1 MFRALPAVVF
11 ALFPAIAMAQQQQP
25 VPDTRPAR
33 ERHRLEDKTAPPTY
47 GPWGPEEVGLT
58 WHPPVWRG
66 LIVTAGN
73 YSGASIGLHLP
84 DGLATQSDG
93 LNPPI
98 FERLVYHS
106 ESFRATTIG
115 ATADLDVV
123 RLSLNWFDGRFHATG
138 TLSYDDGLHPVQ
150 STDLSVH
157 GDLYGFRFGVHWPT
171 IRYRDSLFEA
181 SLGVMATVGWMHQDA
196 PVPGILLHR
205 DVADILTGSAGP
217 RANLRFF
224 PGGRFA
230 LEANAE
236 YSFQTGAARGWVREF
251 TLGLGYAF

>member
-1 MFRALPAVVF
+1 
-11 ALFPAIAMAQQQQP
+11 MAQQQQQP
-25 VPDTRPAR
+25 IPDTRPAR

-58 WHPPVWRG
+58 WHAPVWRG
-66 LIVTAGN
+66 LIVTAGT
-73 YSGASIGLHLP
+73 YSGASIGLNLP
-84 DGLATQSDG
+84 EGLATQSDG

-98 FERLVYHS
+98 FERLTYHS
-106 ESFRATTIG
+106 ESFHATTFG
-115 ATADLDVV
+115 ATADLDMV

-150 STDLSVH
+150 STDLSVS

-181 SLGVMATVGWMHQDA
+181 SLGVMATVGWMHQEA
-196 PVPGILLHR
+196 IIPGILLHR
-205 DVADILTGSAGP
+205 DTADLLTGSAGP

>member
-11 ALFPAIAMAQQQQP
+11 AIFPTIAWAQQQQP
-25 VPDTRPAR
+25 IPDTRPSR
-33 ERHRLEDKTAPPTY
+33 ERHRLEDKSAPPTY
-47 GPWGPEEVGLT
+47 GPWGPEEVGFT
-58 WHPPVWRG
+58 WHPPAWRG
-66 LIVTAGN
+66 VIVTAGS
-73 YSGASIGLHLP
+73 YSGASIGMGIP
-84 DGLATQSDG
+84 EGLATQSDG

-98 FERLVYHS
+98 FERFHYHS

-138 TLSYDDGLHPVQ
+138 TLSYDDGLNPVQ
-150 STDLSVH
+150 STEHSVD
-157 GDLYGFRFGVHWPT
+157 GNLYGFRIGVHWPT

-181 SLGVMATVGWMHQDA
+181 SLGVMATVGWMHQETFI
-196 PVPGILLHR
+196 PGVLLRR
-205 DVADILTGSAGP
+205 DTADILTGSAGP
-217 RANLRFF
+217 RASLRFF
-224 PGGRFA
+224 PGGRFE

-236 YSFQTGAARGWVREF
+236 YSFLTGAARGWVREF